1 MRVASDWFD
10 VQTGAVCIRHRVR
23 LMELVFQWNGSI
35 LGSATG
41 GAMASVR
48 VAVLD
53 GPVEGGSVR
62 PGLSA

>member
-1 MRVASDWFD
+1 
-10 VQTGAVCIRHRVR
+10 
-23 LMELVFQWNGSI
+23 MELVFQWNDSI

-53 GPVEGGSVR
+53 GLVEVGSVR

>member
-1 MRVASDWFD
+1 
-10 VQTGAVCIRHRVR
+10 
-23 LMELVFQWNGSI
+23 MELVFQWNGSI

-53 GPVEGGSVR
+53 GLVEVGSDR